1 MQSNDDLFSTDT
13 NPVIAAYEGFDKE
26 QPEINTPG
34 EIDKNSHNVMP
45 IAGANETATDDKE
58 DVSTDNEED
67 LEEEEDLEDEDEED
81 EEDAAYVD
89 DAGLDANADTTADDT
104 ADDTDDEDDDDGT
117 ASALNK
123 NSSITNADDKGG
135 IY

>member
-1 MQSNDDLFSTDT
+1 MQSNDDLYSTDT

-26 QPEINTPG
+26 KPEINTPG

-45 IAGANETATDDKE
+45 IAGANETATDDRE
-58 DVSTDNEED
+58 DGGTDNEED
-67 LEEEEDLEDEDEED
+67 LEGEEDLEDEDLED
-81 EEDAAYVD
+81 VEDAAYVD

-104 ADDTDDEDDDDGT
+104 DDEDDDDGT
-117 ASALNK
+117 AGALNK
-123 NSSITNADDKGG
+123 NRSITNTDDKRG